1 MTYTNFISRLNW
13 RQILLHLIAS
23 IFFVHSFH
31 SFSYL
36 YDVNITNILQHSYGQ
51 PAEKIFAENKINI
64 LQLNYYSLWT
74 GISGFIGLFVAFLVS
89 LTISLRRH
97 WFWLNSLIV
106 LLLGYALYRL
116 DLLSMNYVTQFRWY
130 VAQKVNNSIAVFL
143 IAGLILLL
151 AGLLIFFLQK
161 TNKFIASRNFYSVD
175 TNNGNYSYNAFKSK

>member
-1 MTYTNFISRLNW
+1 MSYTNFISRLNW

-36 YDVNITNILQHSYGQ
+36 YDINITNILQHSYGQ
-51 PAEKIFAENKINI
+51 PAEKIFTENKINI

-74 GISGFIGLFVAFLVS
+74 GISGFIGLFVAFLFS
-89 LTISLRRH
+89 LIISLRRH

-106 LLLGYALYRL
+106 VLLAYALYRL
-116 DLLSMNYVTQFRWY
+116 NLLGMTYVTQFRWH

-151 AGLLIFFLQK
+151 SGLLTFFLKK
-161 TNKFIASRNFYSVD
+161 TNKFITSMKFYSVD
-175 TNNGNYSYNAFKSK
+175 SNKTDYSYDAVNKE